1 MLLTRFILRFLLKY
15 PLGTR
20 GDCFDR
26 YLIRVEEMRQS
37 LKIIKYVLNNITE
50 GLVKVDDRKF
60 MPPARAI
67 MKHSMEALI
76 HHF

>member
-1 MLLTRFILRFLLKY
+1 MKFILKFLLKY
-15 PLGTR
+15 LLGTK

-37 LKIIKYVLNNITE
+37 IKIIKFVLNNITE
-50 GLVKVDDRKF
+50 GFIKVDDRKF
-60 MPPARAI
+60 VPPARAL